1 MNGPHPGYTMPSGGG
16 RFCQDGLVMTA
27 YQRLP
32 TASFSPVPGPDGD
45 PREAETRTS
54 APYDLAW
61 IDHRGMATWDR
72 RSLPDTPEVEAAVSS
87 FARGALLRSPRGPVA
102 VEDLIP
108 GDRVVVRGGG
118 TAQIDWIGSR
128 SYFSEAAR
136 PLFYRVAA
144 RAFGASGP
152 DTDILLGASAH
163 ILIDSKR
170 CMDLVGGPLA
180 FAPIAA
186 FEDGH
191 TVAAISPPGDVTVYG
206 IACRGQEA
214 MLAAGLPVE
223 SYHPARATGRSLTR
237 TVLADMAKLFPQ
249 TAGGAGFGPP
259 RIPYLTRSEAMSLA
273 LAGV

>member
-1 MNGPHPGYTMPSGGG
+1 
-16 RFCQDGLVMTA
+16 MTA

-32 TASFSPVPGPDGD
+32 TASFSPVPGLDGED
-45 PREAETRTS
+45 QGAENRTS
-54 APYDLAW
+54 ASYDLAW
-61 IDHRGMATWDR
+61 IDHRGAATWDR

-87 FARGALLRSPRGPVA
+87 FARGAMLRSPRGPVA

-128 SYFSEAAR
+128 SYSMQGER
-136 PLFYRVAA
+136 PIFYRVAA

-152 DTDILLGASAH
+152 DADILLGASAH

-170 CMDLVGGPLA
+170 CLDLVGATLA

-191 TVAAISPPGDVTVYG
+191 AVAAVVPPGDVTVYG

-214 MLAAGLPVE
+214 MLAAGLAIE

-249 TAGGAGFGPP
+249 TTGGAGFGAP
-259 RIPYLTRSEAMSLA
+259 RIPYLTASEATSLA
-273 LAGV
+273 MAGV